1 MATQKAM
8 DDWLK
13 LSQDYWK
20 GFQDLTGQ
28 AMRSVQAE
36 STAAPWHEGLEQW
49 TRMFRGMPGH
59 SDASNILDQVLDH
72 GRGYLNFLQ
81 QIASNPAAFGAQDLK
96 SAAQRMVDEI
106 RQANPLAQGLPFAGT
121 PFGESFAQWLK
132 MWQDGVAPLQADS
145 QAFGRLPAYGMAREY
160 VEQAQALQAAQERLR
175 AANQA
180 YGLLMAR
187 VLESGL
193 ERFQD
198 KLADRAEPGGRRVD
212 NLRALYDLFIDGLE
226 EAYAETAL
234 GNEFRQVYGELVD
247 AQSDL
252 RLQVQ
257 KVVEQI
263 SASLG
268 MPTRSEVNTLAERLQ
283 AVRRAVRKGG
293 DQAAIVALK
302 AEVDALRREVATLK
316 SASHAIHDDDDV
328 APSSPP
334 SGRKPKISTQPVST
348 RAKPGTAAKPG
359 AATRAGASKAPAS
372 KAKAAAS
379 KAPAGKTK
387 TTATATRSTP
397 TSTSKRRAA
406 PKATGAQRKKA

>member
-1 MATQKAM
+1 
-8 DDWLK
+8 
-13 LSQDYWK
+13 
-20 GFQDLTGQ
+20 
-28 AMRSVQAE
+28 
-36 STAAPWHEGLEQW
+36 
-49 TRMFRGMPGH
+49 
-59 SDASNILDQVLDH
+59 
-72 GRGYLNFLQ
+72 
-81 QIASNPAAFGAQDLK
+81 
-96 SAAQRMVDEI
+96 
-106 RQANPLAQGLPFAGT
+106 
-121 PFGESFAQWLK
+121 
-132 MWQDGVAPLQADS
+132 
-145 QAFGRLPAYGMAREY
+145 
-160 VEQAQALQAAQERLR
+160 
-175 AANQA
+175 
-180 YGLLMAR
+180 
-187 VLESGL
+187 L

-263 SASLG
+263 SGSLG

-283 AVRRAVRKGG
+283 AVRRAVRKGS

-372 KAKAAAS
+372 KARAAAS
-379 KAPAGKTK
+379 KAPASKAKAAASKASAGKTK
-387 TTATATRSTP
+387 TTASATRSTP
-397 TSTSKRRAA
+397 TTTSKRRAA